1 MNKTISITRTSKT
14 NCINGKTITRTSQ
27 TNSINE
33 QNYNQDKSNS
43 IHTCITARSLGTFKR
58 SKLKKTGTHQL
69 VISPWV
75 EDSLGLQERACTASA
90 VHGAIWRV
98 QRRKQSEIP
107 SLPRMHACIL
117 YTCALKFESE
127 LTGPADLNQSVSLT
141 ISNVSLVHTE
151 WNASC
156 AIHIQQF
163 QDLTTHCQIMGV
175 VRTWF
180 PAEDS

>member
-1 MNKTISITRTSKT
+1 M
-14 NCINGKTITRTSQ
+14 GKTTTRTSQ
-27 TNSINE
+27 TNSING

-43 IHTCITARSLGTFKR
+43 IHTCITARSLRTFKR

-69 VISPWV
+69 VIGPWV

-98 QRRKQSEIP
+98 QRRKQREIHG
-107 SLPRMHACIL
+107 LPRMHACIL
-117 YTCALKFESE
+117 YTYTLKFESE
-127 LTGPADLNQSVSLT
+127 LAGPADLYQSVSLT
-141 ISNVSLVHTE
+141 ISNVSQVHTE
-151 WNASC
+151 GNVSC

-163 QDLTTHCQIMGV
+163 QLDLTTHYQIMGV

-180 PAEDS
+180 PAVDS